1 MASKAASPPDEP
13 AKPGKAP
20 PAPASAPAPAPEAA
34 PLRRANDAAPAEPD
48 RRSKS
53 KITAPRRATPS
64 RTENVVAAFLFAVIL
79 GCAGIWL
86 EHNRCPGA
94 LRMAAVASAPLAIA
108 GAVPVAGLLALLDR
122 KTRRKQRIFRGVMF
136 TFWAGAAS
144 TSLSTAFLLAANERG
159 EIETITRGCLVTRRE
174 TVPAPDA
181 GVRDWILVL
190 RCSDAMSLV
199 RIDVDREKW
208 WEHEPGAVVDADL
221 RRGQLGYEWVVD
233 VPSLGPPIRHIP

>member
-1 MASKAASPPDEP
+1 M
-13 AKPGKAP
+13 
-20 PAPASAPAPAPEAA
+20 
-34 PLRRANDAAPAEPD
+34 
-48 RRSKS
+48 
-53 KITAPRRATPS
+53 
-64 RTENVVAAFLFAVIL
+64 AAFLFAVIL

-108 GAVPVAGLLALLDR
+108 GAVPVAGILALLDR

-159 EIETITRGCLVTRRE
+159 EIERVERGCLVTRRE

-233 VPSLGPPIRHIP
+233 VPTLGPPIRHLP